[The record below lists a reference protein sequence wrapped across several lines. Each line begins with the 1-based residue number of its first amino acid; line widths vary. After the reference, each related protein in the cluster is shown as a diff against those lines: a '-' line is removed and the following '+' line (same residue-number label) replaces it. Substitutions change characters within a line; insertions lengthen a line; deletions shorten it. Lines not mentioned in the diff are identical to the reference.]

1 MFKRRIVRGHTY
13 RKICTLISV
22 LPFSKTGLKFSEINI
37 TINDSMF
44 KSTWK
49 IKKWE
54 VLWNYKNFS
63 HSSFIMRVV
72 DFRFD

>member
-1 MFKRRIVRGHTY
+1 MKDLYFDFCASVFEDWI
-13 RKICTLISV
+13 KI
-22 LPFSKTGLKFSEINI
+22 SEINI

-54 VLWNYKNFS
+54 VLWHYKNFS